1 MIRIILNWQKSL
13 HITNISEKLLN
24 NKNNCKI
31 INTGILEKSWAHVV
45 SQNMDVLDWEKGLTV
60 FLEVLIGICADNYK
74 NALISMLKLLR
85 LNLLRVIY
93 SFP

>member
-45 SQNMDVLDWEKGLTV
+45 SQNMDVLDWEKGLI
-60 FLEVLIGICADNYK
+60 FIGIFVDISK